1 MKEYIENELKH
12 EFETIENISV
22 FISEELINKKEIKNV
37 MNEEIF
43 EGESNGYFVYID
55 YSPEDGWIINNQ
67 PFKLERE
74 YRFYTS
80 ATSFEKMIDFWDVED
95 RKLKLQKI
103 KQS

>member
-12 EFETIENISV
+12 EFETIENISI
-22 FISEELINKKEIKNV
+22 FISEELINKKDIKNV
-37 MNEEIF
+37 MNEDVF

-55 YSPEDGWIINNQ
+55 YSPEEGWVINDHS
-67 PFKLERE
+67 FKFERE

-80 ATSFEKMIDFWDVED
+80 ATLFEKTVDFWDVEE
-95 RKLKLQKI
+95 RKLKLKKI